1 MINKM
6 REHHTDKDFGP
17 LFSGELLR
25 DEGIAKVS
33 EHNESWMEWC
43 IAEAERFHP
52 AIGRNPVT
60 YPTFTGEDLRFYL
73 GNKVGLPQHSNA
85 WGALINTLLKRKIIK
100 PTGEYRAM
108 RDDSS
113 HARKTP
119 VYTK

>member
-1 MINKM
+1 MKNLA
-6 REHHTDKDFGP
+6 REHYTDKDFGP

-25 DEGIAKVS
+25 DEAIAKVS
-33 EHNESWMEWC
+33 GNNESWLELC
-43 IAEAERFHP
+43 ICSVENHDLWE
-52 AIGRNPVT
+52 GGN
-60 YPTFTGEDLRFYL
+60 FTGEEIRFLCYAQ
-73 GNKVGLPQHSNA
+73 VGSPTHPNA
-85 WGALINTLLKRKIIK
+85 WGALVNTLVRRKIIK